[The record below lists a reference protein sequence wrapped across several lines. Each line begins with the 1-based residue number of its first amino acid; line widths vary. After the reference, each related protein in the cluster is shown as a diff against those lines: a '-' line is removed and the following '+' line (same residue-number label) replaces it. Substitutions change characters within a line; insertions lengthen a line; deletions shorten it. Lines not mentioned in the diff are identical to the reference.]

1 MRYIGYQVLVLRF
14 YHLLKVTYR
23 HAEFPERRIHQ
34 GGTRVSSASTLCA
47 SLPWATPLALDVATA
62 DPTALEV
69 AVAAH
74 DLVFS
79 LVPYMHHAALRVL
92 TADDFTIPTPHVRVW
107 RHHVVDHVVPERRVS
122 SRVQGQPAHSALPA
136 RNQRRAASRAHNQ
149 TSCQTPDCAD
159 NPLGYKF
166 CWSPRGGLLA
176 FLNSAS
182 FLANGA
188 VTHVAGADLMAS
200 AQLCAITSFAP
211 ALEAFPNRDSV
222 PFRAFYRIP
231 EAHTT
236 RWLAADVKE
245 WLVDGLEWRE
255 ATQRAVGASASD
267 EDALVARIKE
277 VCAFP
282 FDSESARI
290 VSGMRWMG
298 PFSPEKL
305 VTSWRARSRAPSRA
319 HLYIAAHEN
328 QMSVSLDRAAHLP
341 VPGDVVDLDH
351 ALEQREDSDASRSFL
366 ELLPQNMIPRFLPS
380 PLMGYYTH

>member
-23 HAEFPERRIHQ
+23 HAEFPKRRIHQ

-74 DLVFS
+74 DLPESDASV
-79 LVPYMHHAALRVL
+79 RVL
-92 TADDFTIPTPHVRVW
+92 TADDFTIPTRTYGYGATTSLTMSFFSPRAPHI
-107 RHHVVDHVVPERRVS
+107 VPRSRSTHAFCPPS
-122 SRVQGQPAHSALPA
+122 SKSASSGESSAH
-136 RNQRRAASRAHNQ
+136 Q

-211 ALEAFPNRDSV
+211 
-222 PFRAFYRIP
+222 RA
-231 EAHTT
+231 
-236 RWLAADVKE
+236 
-245 WLVDGLEWRE
+245 
-255 ATQRAVGASASD
+255 
-267 EDALVARIKE
+267 
-277 VCAFP
+277 
-282 FDSESARI
+282 
-290 VSGMRWMG
+290 
-298 PFSPEKL
+298 
-305 VTSWRARSRAPSRA
+305 
-319 HLYIAAHEN
+319 
-328 QMSVSLDRAAHLP
+328 
-341 VPGDVVDLDH
+341 
-351 ALEQREDSDASRSFL
+351 
-366 ELLPQNMIPRFLPS
+366 
-380 PLMGYYTH
+380 